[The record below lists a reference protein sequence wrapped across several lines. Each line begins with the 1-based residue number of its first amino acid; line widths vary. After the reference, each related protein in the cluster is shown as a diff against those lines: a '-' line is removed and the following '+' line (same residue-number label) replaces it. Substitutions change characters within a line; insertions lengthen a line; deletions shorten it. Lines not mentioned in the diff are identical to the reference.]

1 LVNLKLLI
9 HSAIE
14 LLTCLI
20 VAGAVASWL
29 PRNGITDSLMEFT
42 DRLLKPIRRL
52 VKPFGSVDI
61 SPIVAIIIL
70 QVADYIVRRL

>member
-1 LVNLKLLI
+1 MVNLKLLI

-14 LLTCLI
+14 LLTYLI

-29 PRNGITDSLMEFT
+29 PRNGITDSLMGLT
-42 DRLLKPIRRL
+42 DRLLKPIRIL